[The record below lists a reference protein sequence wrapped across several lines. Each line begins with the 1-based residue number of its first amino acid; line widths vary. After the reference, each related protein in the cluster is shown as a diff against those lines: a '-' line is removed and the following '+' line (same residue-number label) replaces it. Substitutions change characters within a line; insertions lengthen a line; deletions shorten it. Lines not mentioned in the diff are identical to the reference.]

1 MKSLLLFR
9 HGKSS
14 WDYDVKDQ
22 DRPLKPRG
30 IRDGH
35 LVASTFMNRSR
46 ELPERVFSSIANRAL
61 HTCMIFCRTLEYPM
75 EKVELTRS
83 LYDFSGESVL
93 GFVKNLDNYIN
104 SVAIFGHNY
113 AFTNVANQLG
123 SMHIDNI
130 PTSGLVQ
137 IKFQA
142 DSWNKIEKG
151 TTELVLFP
159 KEIR

>member
-14 WDYDVKDQ
+14 WDYDVRDQ

-30 IRDGH
+30 IKDGH
-35 LVASTFMNRSR
+35 LVARTFMDRTR
-46 ELPERVFSSIANRAL
+46 EYPERVFSSIANRAL
-61 HTCMIFCRTLEYPM
+61 HTCMIFCRTLEYPV
-75 EKVELTRS
+75 EKVELTQS

-93 GFVKNLDNYIN
+93 GFVKNLDNDIN

-137 IKFQA
+137 IKFQV
-142 DSWNKIEKG
+142 DSWNKLEKG
-151 TTELVLFP
+151 TTELLLFP
-159 KEIR
+159 KELR

>member
-1 MKSLLLFR
+1 
-9 HGKSS
+9 
-14 WDYDVKDQ
+14 
-22 DRPLKPRG
+22 
-30 IRDGH
+30 
-35 LVASTFMNRSR
+35 
-46 ELPERVFSSIANRAL
+46 LPERVFSSIANRAL
-61 HTCMIFCRTLEYPM
+61 HTCMIFCRTLEYPL

-93 GFVKNLDNYIN
+93 GFVKNLDNEIN

-137 IKFQA
+137 IKFQV
-142 DSWNKIEKG
+142 DSWMKIEKG

>member
-22 DRPLKPRG
+22 DRPLKARG

-35 LVASTFMNRSR
+35 LVSGTFMKRSG

-75 EKVELTRS
+75 ENVELTHS

-93 GFVKNLDNYIN
+93 GFVKNLDNSIN
-104 SVAIFGHNY
+104 SAAIFGHNY

-123 SMHIDNI
+123 SLQIDNI
-130 PTSGLVQ
+130 PTSGLVL
-137 IKFQA
+137 IKFPVDDWKA
-142 DSWNKIEKG
+142 LKKG
-151 TTELVLFP
+151 TTELILFP

>member
-14 WDYDVKDQ
+14 WDYDVRDQ

-35 LVASTFMNRSR
+35 LVASTFMNRSG
-46 ELPERVFSSIANRAL
+46 ELPDRVFSSVANRAL

-75 EKVELTRS
+75 ENVAFSHS

-93 GFVKNLDNYIN
+93 GFVKGLDNSIN

-113 AFTNVANQLG
+113 AFTNIANQLG

-137 IKFQA
+137 IKFQT
-142 DSWNKIEKG
+142 DSWKKLEKG
-151 TTELVLFP
+151 TTDLILFP

>member
-1 MKSLLLFR
+1 MLFR

-22 DRPLKPRG
+22 DRPLKIRG

-35 LVASTFMNRSR
+35 LVASTFLKRSQ
-46 ELPERVFSSIANRAL
+46 ELPDRVYSSIANRAL

-93 GFVKNLDNYIN
+93 HFVKSLENTIN

-113 AFTNVANQLG
+113 AFTNIANQLG
-123 SMHIDNI
+123 SMRIDNI

-137 IKFQA
+137 IKFPV
-142 DSWNKIEKG
+142 DSWSDLEMG
-151 TTELVLFP
+151 TTELILFP
-159 KEIR
+159 KELR

>member
-14 WDYDVKDQ
+14 WDYDVRDQ

-30 IRDGH
+30 IKDGH
-35 LVASTFMNRSR
+35 LVASTFMKNTK
-46 ELPERVFSSIANRAL
+46 ELPDRVFSSIANRAL

-75 EKVELTRS
+75 EKVSLTPS
-83 LYDFSGESVL
+83 LYDFSGDSAL
-93 GFVKNLDNYIN
+93 GFVKGLDNSLN

-113 AFTNVANQLG
+113 AFTNIANQLG

-130 PTSGLVQ
+130 PTSGLVK
-137 IKFQA
+137 INFQV
-142 DSWNKIEKG
+142 DNWKKLDKG
-151 TTELVLFP
+151 TTELILFP

>member
-35 LVASTFMNRSR
+35 LVASTFKNRTK
-46 ELPERVFSSIANRAL
+46 EMPERVFSSIANRAL
-61 HTCMIFCRTLEYPM
+61 HTCMIFCRTLEYPLDQ
-75 EKVELTRS
+75 VQLSSS

-93 GFVKNLDNYIN
+93 GFVKGLDNSIN
-104 SVAIFGHNY
+104 SAAIFGHNY
-113 AFTNVANQLG
+113 AFTNIANQLG

-137 IKFQA
+137 IRFLV
-142 DSWNKIEKG
+142 DSWRELDKG
-151 TTELVLFP
+151 TTELILFP
-159 KEIR
+159 KELR

>member
-1 MKSLLLFR
+1 MKNLMLFR

-22 DRPLKPRG
+22 DRPLKIRG

-35 LVASTFMNRSR
+35 LVASTFLKRSQ
-46 ELPERVFSSIANRAL
+46 ELPDRVYSSIANRAL

-93 GFVKNLDNYIN
+93 HFVKSLENTIN

-113 AFTNVANQLG
+113 AFTNIANQLG
-123 SMHIDNI
+123 SMRIDNI

-137 IKFQA
+137 IKFPV
-142 DSWNKIEKG
+142 DSWSDLEMG
-151 TTELVLFP
+151 TTELILFP
-159 KEIR
+159 KELR

>member
-1 MKSLLLFR
+1 MKNLLLFR

-35 LVASTFMNRSR
+35 LVASTFISRSQVF
-46 ELPERVFSSIANRAL
+46 PDRVYSSIANRAL

-75 EKVELTRS
+75 EKVELTGN

-93 GFVKNLDNYIN
+93 HFVRSLDNSFH

-113 AFTNVANQLG
+113 AFTNIANQLG
-123 SMHIDNI
+123 SMHIENI

-137 IKFQA
+137 IKFPVE
-142 DSWNKIEKG
+142 SWSDLERG
-151 TTELVLFP
+151 TTELILFP

>member
-1 MKSLLLFR
+1 MKNLMLFR

-22 DRPLKPRG
+22 DRPLKIRG

-35 LVASTFMNRSR
+35 LVASTFLKRSQ
-46 ELPERVFSSIANRAL
+46 ELPDRVYSSIANRAL

-93 GFVKNLDNYIN
+93 NFVKSLENTIN

-113 AFTNVANQLG
+113 AFTNIDNQLG
-123 SMHIDNI
+123 SMRIDNI

-137 IKFQA
+137 IKFPV
-142 DSWNKIEKG
+142 DSWSDLEMG
-151 TTELVLFP
+151 TTELILFP
-159 KEIR
+159 KELR

>member
-1 MKSLLLFR
+1 MKNLMLFR

-30 IRDGH
+30 IRDSH
-35 LVASTFMNRSR
+35 LVASTFLSRSK
-46 ELPERVFSSIANRAL
+46 ELPERVYSSTANRAL
-61 HTCMIFCRTLEYPM
+61 HSCMIFCRTLEFPL
-75 EKVELTRS
+75 EKVELNRN

-93 GFVKNLDNYIN
+93 HFVKCLDNSI
-104 SVAIFGHNY
+104 SSAAIFGHNY
-113 AFTNVANQLG
+113 AFTNIANQLG

-130 PTSGLVQ
+130 PTSGLVL
-137 IKFQA
+137 IKFPV
-142 DSWNKIEKG
+142 DSWSELVSG
-151 TTELVLFP
+151 TTELILFP

>member
-1 MKSLLLFR
+1 MKNLILFR

-22 DRPLKPRG
+22 DRPLKLRG

-35 LVASTFMNRSR
+35 LVANTFLNRSQG
-46 ELPERVFSSIANRAL
+46 LPDRVYSSIANRAL

-93 GFVKNLDNYIN
+93 HFVKSLDDSIN
-104 SVAIFGHNY
+104 SAAIFGHNY
-113 AFTNVANQLG
+113 AFTNIANQLG

-137 IKFQA
+137 IKFPV
-142 DSWNKIEKG
+142 DSWSDLEMG
-151 TTELVLFP
+151 TTELILFP